1 MYMYIYKINVNHD
14 LQGTRIS
21 AAKQAASAEYSR
33 AAGLPVLKHHLLPRC
48 YLASSSPAV
57 RIIVVAIRTKGFSFV
72 AEHVDRSRV
81 QAVFDITLV
90 EFKTWIQMRIS
101 KN

>member
-48 YLASSSPAV
+48 NLVIIISSRPDHCRCHQDERLLLCGGARGPEQS
-57 RIIVVAIRTKGFSFV
+57 T
-72 AEHVDRSRV
+72 SR
-81 QAVFDITLV
+81 L
-90 EFKTWIQMRIS
+90 
-101 KN
+101 